1 MNEGLQV
8 LMVSAFWRDNEPD
21 GISAGMRFDAP
32 TNGVEFCTDLEKTL
46 PLYDKLGLQ
55 HVRAELVRLAP
66 HRHELDM
73 RDVMHVVACIYWMQE
88 RGHIKPD
95 EYNGAL
101 FACSHEGTLA
111 SCERN
116 PVTIDVAAEIKGKS
130 AVDVTDI
137 FRASKGGPLLD
148 RGLTAA
154 VRAVVDHKRR
164 EGLKA
169 D

>member
-1 MNEGLQV
+1 MNRGLQI

-21 GISAGMRFDAP
+21 GISAGMKFDSP
-32 TNGVEFCTDLEKTL
+32 EGGVEFCTDLEKTL

-95 EYNGAL
+95 EYNGTM
-101 FACSHEGTLA
+101 FGCTLA
-111 SCERN
+111 GTIVSIEQN
-116 PVTIDVAAEIKGKS
+116 PVTVDVATALKSKS

-164 EGLKA
+164 EGS
-169 D
+169 